1 MINDEQKSANELMSY
16 QLPDSQSFNRMV
28 WDIVRQIPSGKVA
41 TYGQIAAMIPV
52 PEGVDPEV
60 YRRLGPRWVGDAM
73 NAVSRVD
80 EPTVPWH
87 RVINSKGG
95 ISLPPESPSSAV
107 QRGRLRHEGVEFDT
121 KERVNLNRFG
131 WQGPDPAWLE
141 QQLSSSPPPQKPP
154 DEGPQQMSLL

>member
-1 MINDEQKSANELMSY
+1 MSY
-16 QLPDSQSFNRMV
+16 QLPDSQSFYRMV
-28 WDIVRQIPSGKVA
+28 WDIVRQIPYGKVT
-41 TYGQIAAMIPV
+41 TYGQIAALILV
-52 PEGVDPEV
+52 PNGVEPEV

-107 QRGRLRHEGVEFDT
+107 QRGRLRHEGIEFDK
-121 KERVNLNRFG
+121 KERVNLKTYG
-131 WQGPDPAWLE
+131 WEGPDPTWLE
-141 QQLSSSPPPQKPP
+141 ERQLSSSPPPSKPP
-154 DEGPQQMSLL
+154 DDEPQQMSLL